1 MLPLSN
7 RLKQRLW
14 SMSHGGPRIRAI
26 ETGSKQPT
34 ENGWDKTPAAAVA
47 VVFSVS
53 NVMDRLRLALPAAA
67 VAYAVIGVDGSDLL
81 TLCSM
86 TRLLLW
92 MLTCHTKTEDL
103 LETLDD
109 EGDEAGDEKTV
120 WNPYS

>member
-1 MLPLSN
+1 
-7 RLKQRLW
+7 
-14 SMSHGGPRIRAI
+14 
-26 ETGSKQPT
+26 
-34 ENGWDKTPAAAVA
+34 
-47 VVFSVS
+47 
-53 NVMDRLRLALPAAA
+53 MDRLRRALSAAA